1 MASYDATDPNQGV
14 IIAGGGVAGSLAARR
29 LAENGTPVT
38 VLDPAPPY
46 PPDPER
52 RGALYMKPA
61 VDYTP
66 ETRLAHQAFLAAS
79 EFYTRLQAEHPDI
92 DFWSP
97 TGTLS
102 LAWNE
107 REQQRQAKLLARNQW
122 DPEFLE
128 PVDSDRASLLSG
140 FELEVPGLWFP
151 GGGHLR
157 VDALRQAALSHPLIR
172 VITTVAGGDR
182 VRPDTDCW
190 RLCLPEG
197 GTLEA
202 STLIV
207 AAGAATYEWA
217 LDLPLGRIRG
227 QLTTLPTTSESPR
240 VALAGAGY
248 ALPPFDG
255 RICVG
260 ATFDRGSDLETPD
273 APSNRT
279 NLENLGH
286 WLPALADR
294 LEGNH
299 EPGHWVGFRS
309 TTPDHMP
316 VAGQLNGRFVL
327 AGLGG
332 KGLMYAP
339 LLAEHLTALISG
351 MPSPLPADTSQRVS
365 PSRFLRS

>member
-1 MASYDATDPNQGV
+1 MASHDASDPQPGV

-29 LAENGTPVT
+29 LAESGIQAT
-38 VLDPAPPY
+38 VLDPAPPS

-61 VDYTP
+61 VDYNP
-66 ETRLAHQAFLAAS
+66 ETRFAHQAFQVAS
-79 EFYTRLQAEHPDI
+79 EFYTHLQTQHPGI

-102 LAWNE
+102 LAWNQ
-107 REQQRQAKLLARNQW
+107 REQQRQQKLLARNQW
-122 DPEFLE
+122 DPDFLE

-140 FELEVPGLWFP
+140 LELEIPGLWFP
-151 GGGHLR
+151 GGGHIR
-157 VDALRQAALSHPLIR
+157 VDALRQAALGHPMIR
-172 VITTVAGGDR
+172 TITAAADGNRIQASADSWQVA
-182 VRPDTDCW
+182 
-190 RLCLPEG
+190 LPEG
-197 GTLEA
+197 ETLEA

-207 AAGAATYEWA
+207 ATGAQTTEWA
-217 LDLPLGRIRG
+217 PDLPLGRIRG
-227 QLTTLPTTSESPR
+227 QLTTLPTLLSTPH

-248 ALPPFDG
+248 ALPPFSG
-255 RICVG
+255 RLCVG
-260 ATFDRGSDLETPD
+260 ATFDRDSDLETPD
-273 APSNRT
+273 PLSDQA

-286 WLPALADR
+286 WLPTLANQ
-294 LEGNH
+294 LEGNRGS
-299 EPGHWVGFRS
+299 GHWVGFRS

-339 LLAEHLTALISG
+339 LLAAHLAALVSG
-351 MPSPLPADTSQRVS
+351 TPSPLPADTAQRVS
-365 PSRFLRS
+365 PQRFARS

>member
-1 MASYDATDPNQGV
+1 MASHDATGPQPGV
-14 IIAGGGVAGSLAARR
+14 IIAGGGVAGSLAARQ
-29 LAENGTPVT
+29 LADNGTPVT
-38 VLDPAPPY
+38 VLDPAPPF

-61 VDYTP
+61 VDYNP

-107 REQQRQAKLLARNQW
+107 REQQRQEKLLARNQW
-122 DPEFLE
+122 DPDFLE

-140 FELEVPGLWFP
+140 LELDVPGLWFP
-151 GGGHLR
+151 NGGHMR
-157 VDALRQAALSHPLIR
+157 VDALRQAALSHPAIR
-172 VITTVAGGDR
+172 VITAVADGDR
-182 VRPDTDCW
+182 IQPDTDFW
-190 RLCLPEG
+190 RLPLPEG

-202 STLIV
+202 STVIV
-207 AAGAATYEWA
+207 ATGAATSDWA
-217 LDLPLGRIRG
+217 PDLPLGRIRG
-227 QLTTLPTTSESPR
+227 QLTTLPATSAAPR
-240 VALAGAGY
+240 VALAGGGY
-248 ALPPFDG
+248 ALPPFNG

-273 APSNRT
+273 APSDQA

-286 WLPALADR
+286 WLPALADQ
-294 LEGNH
+294 LAGSQGS
-299 EPGHWVGFRS
+299 GHWVGFRS

-316 VAGQLNGRFVL
+316 VAGQLSERFVL

-351 MPSPLPADTSQRVS
+351 SPSPLPEDAAQRVS
-365 PSRFLRS
+365 PQRFFKS